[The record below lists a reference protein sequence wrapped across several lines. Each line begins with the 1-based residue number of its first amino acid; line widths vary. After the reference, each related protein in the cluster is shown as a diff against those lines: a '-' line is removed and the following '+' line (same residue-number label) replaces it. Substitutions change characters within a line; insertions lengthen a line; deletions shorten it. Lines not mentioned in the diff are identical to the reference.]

1 MSLNQ
6 IGNADMVL
14 LILPLTNIPL
24 RHRDANR
31 AIKVNLLMS
40 ELIGIV
46 LVYLIDGWEGH

>member
-6 IGNADMVL
+6 IGNDDMVL
-14 LILPLTNIPL
+14 LILPLRNIPL